1 MLFETERLF
10 FREMTL
16 EDTDTLALCE
26 AAKACA
32 RFAKERGM
40 KKIISYMKSD
50 NLPSRHV
57 AERNGMKFVKAFTK
71 TVMGKV
77 VEDEVLYMKDL

>member
-1 MLFETERLF
+1 MR
-10 FREMTL
+10 TL
-16 EDTDTLALCE
+16 QDLKRD
-26 AAKACA
+26 
-32 RFAKERGM
+32 
-40 KKIISYMKSD
+40 KIIKTDFGEDLSWDYLCYVRAHSLNWTVPTKILYGSED